1 MHFIN
6 FIFQSVLLPE
16 VLINTGF
23 EKKKCAGHADNF
35 FFWYRQRSNHNKLR
49 NYQKMLRQS

>member
-35 FFWYRQRSNHNKLR
+35 FLWNRQRSNHNRLR

>member
-23 EKKKCAGHADNF
+23 EKKNEQDMQIIFSCGIDKEVITID
-35 FFWYRQRSNHNKLR
+35 
-49 NYQKMLRQS
+49 